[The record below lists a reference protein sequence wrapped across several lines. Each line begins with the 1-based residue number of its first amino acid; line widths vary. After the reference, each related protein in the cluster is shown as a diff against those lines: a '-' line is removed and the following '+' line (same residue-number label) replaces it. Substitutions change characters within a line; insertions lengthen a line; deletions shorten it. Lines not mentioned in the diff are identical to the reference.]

1 MKWLWSVFFF
11 LADTKYLSLINNN
24 FRKFYKKI
32 ICRRY
37 FRFIKKENP
46 DVIISTHFLVN
57 ELTSYLKENGQI
69 KTKLI
74 SIVTDFGVHNFWVAK
89 NIDTYVA
96 ACKETEKI
104 LISKN
109 IAKEK
114 IRVLGIPIRGQFQRK
129 LDKKSI
135 KEKLGIAVVKPLS
148 FTILILTG
156 GIGMGPI
163 SQIVKLLSASVN
175 VIVICGNNSK
185 LYNQLKDADFKN
197 VIVLGWIDNVEE
209 VMAASDLAIT
219 KPGGSTISECLI
231 MNLPMIFFSI
241 IPGQELQNAQ
251 ILSKYGLGFIIKRPR
266 DIKEKVLYLR
276 DNPQEIEAIKKKISA
291 FRFENSSYNI
301 LGLINE

>member
-1 MKWLWSVFFF
+1 M
-11 LADTKYLSLINNN
+11 
-24 FRKFYKKI
+24 
-32 ICRRY
+32 
-37 FRFIKKENP
+37 P

-89 NIDTYVA
+89 NIDTYVV

-135 KEKLGIAVVKPLS
+135 KEKLGIEFENFSPTPESHVSKKEALVARPLN

-185 LYNQLKDADFKN
+185 LYNQLKNADFKN

-209 VMAASDLAIT
+209 VMAASDLVIT

-251 ILSKYGLGFIIKRPR
+251 ILSEYGLGFIIKRPR
-266 DIKEKVLYLR
+266 DIKEKVLYLK
-276 DNPQEIEAIKKKISA
+276 DNPEEIEAIKKKISA
-291 FRFENSSYNI
+291 FRFGNSSHKI
-301 LGLINE
+301 LELINE

>member
-1 MKWLWSVFFF
+1 
-11 LADTKYLSLINNN
+11 
-24 FRKFYKKI
+24 
-32 ICRRY
+32 
-37 FRFIKKENP
+37 
-46 DVIISTHFLVN
+46 
-57 ELTSYLKENGQI
+57 LTSYLKENGQL

-74 SIVTDFGVHNFWVAK
+74 SIITDFGVHNFWIAK
-89 NIDTYVA
+89 NIDTYVV

-129 LDKKSI
+129 LDKESI
-135 KEKLGIAVVKPLS
+135 KEKLGIAFEDFTHAGKEATAATVGYPTWCPIRPRRS

-185 LYNQLKDADFKN
+185 LYSQLKKAEFKN
-197 VIVLGWIDNVEE
+197 LIVLGWIDNVEE

-219 KPGGSTISECLI
+219 KPGGSTISECLT

-251 ILSKYGLGFIIKRPR
+251 ILSEYGLGFIIKRPR
-266 DIKEKVLYLR
+266 DIKEKVLYLK
-276 DNPQEIEAIKKKISA
+276 DNPGEIEAIKKKISA
-291 FRFENSSYNI
+291 FRFQNSSHNI
-301 LGLINE
+301 LELINE